1 MCRCRGLPPRA
12 AGNLASR
19 HAPALRQLRSWG
31 CALALTGGH
40 ALPGLDQHVHI
51 SLLLTLFTGLSTGIG
66 SLQGLLN
73 HSINTR
79 LLSLALSFSAGG

>member
-1 MCRCRGLPPRA
+1 
-12 AGNLASR
+12 
-19 HAPALRQLRSWG
+19 
-31 CALALTGGH
+31 LALTGGH